1 MYSSHKF
8 LLKQFLAVLLLLTV
22 SFSASAQRHKP
33 ETKKVLKD
41 SIAALLNKI
50 DSMQKAYDEM
60 LNAPFEEIALAS
72 DDDNLPDDDEDDDTF
87 FNSDSALVA
96 WYENLS
102 RQTLDEEEMLE
113 AGEMK
118 YTSDIPDAVY
128 IERLNRINTSVKI
141 PYNDVVRSYIIYYT
155 QKMAKSKISRIVGLS
170 AYYMPIFEEIFDQY
184 GIPQELAKV
193 AVIESAL
200 NPMAVSRARAA
211 GMWQFMRR
219 TGVQYGLE
227 IDEFVDERFDYIK
240 ETHAAAKYLKD
251 AYAIFGD
258 WSLAIA
264 SYNCGPGNVNKA
276 IRRAGAGHDFWDVY
290 QYLPRE
296 TRGYVPAFIAAMY
309 TLAYYREHNI
319 VPSHIDTPPQV
330 DTFHIHKNLHFGQ
343 VSECVGISMDMMR
356 KLNPEYVKDIVPGK
370 SKMRVI
376 KLPYSFSGAFIDV
389 QDTIYAYK
397 DSVFFDPVK
406 VKEISSHRSDTRVA
420 SSGGGPT
427 YTTYTVKRGDSL
439 GKIAARHHTTIANI
453 KKWNN
458 LRRDTIVPGQ
468 RLKIYH
474 GRGPSSS
481 AVASSGSSKSQPAT
495 SSKGGYVTY
504 TVRKGDT
511 LYSIAN
517 KFPGVTLNDIM
528 RLNGLNRKS
537 KIYTGQKLKIKK
549 Q

>member
-1 MYSSHKF
+1 M
-8 LLKQFLAVLLLLTV
+8 
-22 SFSASAQRHKP
+22 
-33 ETKKVLKD
+33 
-41 SIAALLNKI
+41 
-50 DSMQKAYDEM
+50 
-60 LNAPFEEIALAS
+60 
-72 DDDNLPDDDEDDDTF
+72 
-87 FNSDSALVA
+87 
-96 WYENLS
+96 S
-102 RQTLDEEEMLE
+102 RYTQDEEELME
-113 AGEMK
+113 AGDMK

-141 PYNDVVRSYIIYYT
+141 PYNDVVRSFIIYYT
-155 QKMAKSKISRIVGLS
+155 QKMSRDKVGKIVGLAS
-170 AYYMPIFEEIFDQY
+170 YYMPLFEEIFDQY
-184 GIPQELAKV
+184 GIPPELAKV

-211 GMWQFMRR
+211 GMWQFMRS

-227 IDEFVDERFDYIK
+227 INEFVDERFDYIR

-319 VPSHIDTPPQV
+319 VPSRVDTPPQV
-330 DTFHIHKNLHFGQ
+330 DTFHISKNLHFGQ
-343 VSECVGISMDMMR
+343 VSECVGIGMDMLR
-356 KLNPEYVKDIVPGK
+356 NLNPEYVKDIVPGK
-370 SKMRVI
+370 AKMRVL

-397 DSVFFDPVK
+397 DSIFFDPVK
-406 VKEISSHRSDTRVA
+406 VKEISTARRDSRAGAGAPS
-420 SSGGGPT
+420 
-427 YTTYTVKRGDSL
+427 YTVYTVKRGDSL
-439 GKIAARHHTTIANI
+439 GKIASRHHTTIANI
-453 KKWNN
+453 KKWNG
-458 LRRDTIVPGQ
+458 LKRDTIVPGQ
-468 RLKIYH
+468 RLRIYH
-474 GRGPSSS
+474 GKGPSSS
-481 AVASSGSSKSQPAT
+481 AVASGSSRTSQPAT
-495 SSKGGYVTY
+495 SSKGGYVMY

>member
-1 MYSSHKF
+1 MYSPFNFSFKR
-8 LLKQFLAVLLLLTV
+8 LLTILILL
-22 SFSASAQRHKP
+22 SFSFGASAQKHKV

-41 SIAALLNKI
+41 SIASLQLKL
-50 DSMQKAYDEM
+50 DSLQKAFDEM
-60 LNAPFEEIALAS
+60 VSAPFGEIAFS
-72 DDDNLPDDDEDDDTF
+72 SEDDNLLPDDEEDDQY
-87 FNSDSALVA
+87 FNTDSALVA
-96 WYENLS
+96 WYDNLS
-102 RQTLDEEEMLE
+102 RHTQDEEELME
-113 AGEMK
+113 AGDKK

-155 QKMAKSKISRIVGLS
+155 QKMSRDKISRIVGLS

-184 GIPQELAKV
+184 GLPQELAKV

-200 NPMAVSRARAA
+200 NPMAVSRVRAA

-219 TGVQYGLE
+219 TGTQYGLE
-227 IDEFVDERFDYIK
+227 VDEFVDERFDYIK

-309 TLAYYREHNI
+309 TLAFYKEHNI
-319 VPSHIDTPPQV
+319 VPSHVDTPPQV
-330 DTFHIHKNLHFGQ
+330 DTFHISKNLHFGQ
-343 VSECVGISMDMMR
+343 VAECTGISMDMMR

-370 SKMRVI
+370 SKTRVI
-376 KLPYSFSGAFIDV
+376 KLPFSFSGAFIDA

-397 DSVFFDPVK
+397 DSIFFDPVK
-406 VKEISSHRSDTRVA
+406 IKEISTPRSSRT
-420 SSGGGPT
+420 SSGGGSS

-439 GKIAARHHTTIANI
+439 GKIASRYGTTIANI
-453 KKWNN
+453 KKWNG
-458 LRRDTIVPGQ
+458 LRKDTIVPGQ
-468 RLKIYH
+468 RLRIYS
-474 GRGPSSS
+474 GKGPSAS
-481 AVASSGSSKSQPAT
+481 VASSGSSRASSPAT
-495 SSKGGYVTY
+495 TSKGGYVMY

-517 KFPGVTLNDIM
+517 KFPGVSLNDIM
-528 RLNGLNRKS
+528 RLNGLTRKS

>member
-1 MYSSHKF
+1 M
-8 LLKQFLAVLLLLTV
+8 TV

-41 SIAALLNKI
+41 SIATLLNKI

-155 QKMAKSKISRIVGLS
+155 QKMSKSKISRIVGLS

-227 IDEFVDERFDYIK
+227 ID
-240 ETHAAAKYLKD
+240 
-251 AYAIFGD
+251 
-258 WSLAIA
+258 
-264 SYNCGPGNVNKA
+264 
-276 IRRAGAGHDFWDVY
+276 
-290 QYLPRE
+290 
-296 TRGYVPAFIAAMY
+296 
-309 TLAYYREHNI
+309 
-319 VPSHIDTPPQV
+319 
-330 DTFHIHKNLHFGQ
+330 
-343 VSECVGISMDMMR
+343 
-356 KLNPEYVKDIVPGK
+356 
-370 SKMRVI
+370 
-376 KLPYSFSGAFIDV
+376 
-389 QDTIYAYK
+389 
-397 DSVFFDPVK
+397 
-406 VKEISSHRSDTRVA
+406 
-420 SSGGGPT
+420 
-427 YTTYTVKRGDSL
+427 
-439 GKIAARHHTTIANI
+439 
-453 KKWNN
+453 
-458 LRRDTIVPGQ
+458 
-468 RLKIYH
+468 
-474 GRGPSSS
+474 
-481 AVASSGSSKSQPAT
+481 
-495 SSKGGYVTY
+495 
-504 TVRKGDT
+504 
-511 LYSIAN
+511 
-517 KFPGVTLNDIM
+517 
-528 RLNGLNRKS
+528 
-537 KIYTGQKLKIKK
+537 
-549 Q
+549 

>member
-1 MYSSHKF
+1 MYSPFNIS
-8 LLKQFLAVLLLLTV
+8 LKRLLTILILLSV
-22 SFSASAQRHKP
+22 SFGASAQRHKV

-41 SIAALLNKI
+41 SIALLQLKI
-50 DSMQKAYDEM
+50 DSLQKAFDEM
-60 LNAPFEEIALAS
+60 VSAPFEEIALAS
-72 DDDNLPDDDEDDDTF
+72 EDDNLLPDDDEEDQY
-87 FNSDSALVA
+87 FNTDSALVA
-96 WYENLS
+96 WYDNLS
-102 RQTLDEEEMLE
+102 RHTQDEEELME
-113 AGEMK
+113 AGDKK
-118 YTSDIPDAVY
+118 YTSDIPDEVY

-155 QKMAKSKISRIVGLS
+155 QKMSRDKISRIIGLS

-184 GIPQELAKV
+184 GLPQELAKV
-193 AVIESAL
+193 SVIESAL
-200 NPMAVSRARAA
+200 NPMAVSRVRAA

-219 TGVQYGLE
+219 TGTQYGLE
-227 IDEFVDERFDYIK
+227 VDEFVDERFDYIK

-309 TLAYYREHNI
+309 TLAYYKEHNI
-319 VPSHIDTPPQV
+319 VPSHVDTPPQV
-330 DTFHIHKNLHFGQ
+330 DTFHISKNLHFGQ

-370 SKMRVI
+370 SKTRVI
-376 KLPYSFSGAFIDV
+376 KLPFSFSGAFIDA

-397 DSVFFDPVK
+397 DSIFFDPVK
-406 VKEISSHRSDTRVA
+406 VKEISSPRGSRT
-420 SSGGGPT
+420 SSGGGQS

-439 GKIAARHHTTIANI
+439 GKIASRYGTTIANI
-453 KKWNN
+453 KRWNG
-458 LRRDTIVPGQ
+458 LRKDTIVPGQ
-468 RLKIYH
+468 RLRIYS
-474 GRGPSSS
+474 GKGPSS
-481 AVASSGSSKSQPAT
+481 VASSGGSKTSQPAT
-495 SSKGGYVTY
+495 SSKGGYVMY

-517 KFPGVTLNDIM
+517 KFPGVSLNDIM
-528 RLNGLNRKS
+528 RLNGLTRKS

>member
-1 MYSSHKF
+1 MYSFHKF
-8 LLKQFLAVLLLLTV
+8 SLKHLLTLVLLITI
-22 SFSASAQRHKP
+22 SFSASAQRHKV

-41 SIAALLNKI
+41 SISTLLDRL
-50 DSMQKAYDEM
+50 DSLQKAYDEM
-60 LNAPFEEIALAS
+60 VSAPFEEIAFAS
-72 DDDNLPDDDEDDDTF
+72 EDDNLPEDDDDPY
-87 FNSDSALVA
+87 FNTDSALVA
-96 WYENLS
+96 WYDNLS
-102 RQTLDEEEMLE
+102 RHTQDEEELME
-113 AGEMK
+113 AGDMK

-155 QKMAKSKISRIVGLS
+155 QKMSKAKAGKIVGLAS
-170 AYYMPIFEEIFDQY
+170 YYMPLFEEIFDQY
-184 GIPQELAKV
+184 GIPPELAKV

-200 NPMAVSRARAA
+200 KPMAVSRVRAA
-211 GMWQFMRR
+211 GMWQFMRS

-227 IDEFVDERFDYIK
+227 INEYVDERFDYMR

-309 TLAYYREHNI
+309 MLSYYREHNI
-319 VPSHIDTPPQV
+319 VPSHVDTPPQV
-330 DTFHIHKNLHFGQ
+330 DTFHISKNLHFGQ
-343 VSECVGISMDMMR
+343 INECVGISMDMLR
-356 KLNPEYVKDIVPGK
+356 NLNPEYVKDIVPGK
-370 SKMRVI
+370 AKTRVL

-389 QDTIYAYK
+389 QDTIYAYR
-397 DSVFFDPVK
+397 DSFFFDPVK
-406 VKEISSHRSDTRVA
+406 VKEVNSA
-420 SSGGGPT
+420 SSRSSVGSTRTAPT
-427 YTTYTVKRGDSL
+427 YTTYVVKKGDSL
-439 GKIAARHHTTIANI
+439 GKIATRHHTTIANI

-474 GRGPSSS
+474 GRGPSST
-481 AVASSGSSKSQPAT
+481 AVASSSSRSSQPAT

-517 KFPGVTLNDIM
+517 KFSGVSLNDIM
-528 RLNGLNRKS
+528 RLNGLTRNS

>member
-1 MYSSHKF
+1 MYSFRKS
-8 LLKQFLAVLLLLTV
+8 LLKQFLALAVLFLIPV
-22 SFSASAQRHKP
+22 SASAQKHKI

-41 SIAALLNKI
+41 SIVILLQKL

-60 LNAPFEEIALAS
+60 VSAPFEEIAIAG
-72 DDDNLPDDDEDDDTF
+72 DDDNFGPEDENDPF
-87 FNSDSALVA
+87 FNTDSALVA
-96 WYENLS
+96 WYDNLS
-102 RQTLDEEEMLE
+102 RHTQDEEELLE
-113 AGEMK
+113 AGDMK

-155 QKMAKSKISRIVGLS
+155 QKMSRAKVGRIVGLAS
-170 AYYMPIFEEIFDQY
+170 YYMPIFEEIFDQY
-184 GIPQELAKV
+184 GLPQELAKV
-193 AVIESAL
+193 SVIESAL

-211 GMWQFMRR
+211 GMWQFMRS
-219 TGVQYGLE
+219 TGTQYGLE
-227 IDEFVDERFDYIK
+227 VNEFVDERFDYIK
-240 ETHAAAKYLKD
+240 ETHAAAKYLRD

-319 VPSHIDTPPQV
+319 TPSHVDTPPQV

-343 VSECVGISMDMMR
+343 ISECVGIDMNMLR
-356 KLNPEYVKDIVPGK
+356 NLNPEYVKDIVPGK
-370 SKMRVI
+370 GKMRVL
-376 KLPYSFSGAFIDV
+376 KLPYSFSGAFIDI

-397 DSVFFDPVK
+397 DSIFFDPVK
-406 VKEISSHRSDTRVA
+406 VKEISTARSSRV
-420 SSGGGPT
+420 SGGGSSAPT
-427 YTTYTVKRGDSL
+427 YTVYTVKKGDSL
-439 GKIAARHHTTIANI
+439 GKIASRHHTTIAKI
-453 KKWNN
+453 KQWNH
-458 LRRDTIVPGQ
+458 LKRDTIVPGQ
-468 RLKIYH
+468 KLRIYH
-474 GRGPSSS
+474 GRGP
-481 AVASSGSSKSQPAT
+481 VASSATASSGGGSKPAT
-495 SSKGGYVTY
+495 TTKGGYVTY
-504 TVRKGDT
+504 TVRKGET

-517 KFPGVTLNDIM
+517 KFSGVTLNDIM
-528 RLNGLNRKS
+528 RLNGLNRNS
-537 KIYTGQKLKIKK
+537 KIYAGQKLKIKK